1 MVNDL
6 IDPVTSQWN
15 PELVQQVFSQ
25 EDAAVILSMP
35 ICRDA
40 EDFMVWHYDS
50 KGIFSVKSAYRVW
63 LITQDLKSVRS
74 SGASVAGSCW
84 MKDTWK
90 KLWQLHCP
98 AKVHHFLWRF
108 GHNSHPLHLNI
119 ERRGVELDT
128 NCVVCGRQ
136 FEDGG
141 HLFFRCK
148 KVRNLWRILQLDN
161 VRSDLMACQGP
172 LRVLQYVLQLPDE
185 QKMRTVALLWCWW
198 SERNKANHGEKLLTA
213 DEFQFL
219 IKRHTDEW
227 IQFF

>member
-1 MVNDL
+1 MASSRLLQSPDSLCARVLRALYFSNGDVLQAQPVKGMSYVWRSVLQGIQLLKEGLIWRIGDGTRIKVWKDPWIPRGTTRRPQILNGVQEITMVNDL

-108 GHNSHPLHLNI
+108 GQIGRASCR
-119 ERRGVELDT
+119 ER
-128 NCVVCGRQ
+128 VC
-136 FEDGG
+136 
-141 HLFFRCK
+141 
-148 KVRNLWRILQLDN
+148 
-161 VRSDLMACQGP
+161 
-172 LRVLQYVLQLPDE
+172 QYV
-185 QKMRTVALLWCWW
+185 
-198 SERNKANHGEKLLTA
+198 
-213 DEFQFL
+213 
-219 IKRHTDEW
+219 
-227 IQFF
+227 